1 METIFQS
8 IYFKTRLLWT
18 CACMSHNSCNYFKPQ
33 AALKVAKDTYFT
45 SKRICQTKW
54 IYVRRGRRDVMSKRF
69 CGTLDTKDCASI
81 VIYRYLQKILNLSS
95 VAGIG
100 PSMDTL
106 RCESNAPNRW
116 QPQSR
121 HPEQEGLAHI
131 SQGSVD
137 DRMETVRCEKQKR
150 KYSFDLKGGLCN
162 LVRALLELQ
171 ILKVRC

>member
-8 IYFKTRLLWT
+8 IYFKTPVFSEHVLVWVT
-18 CACMSHNSCNYFKPQ
+18 I
-33 AALKVAKDTYFT
+33 AALT
-45 SKRICQTKW
+45 SNHKLLSRLQRIHISQT
-54 IYVRRGRRDVMSKRF
+54 RGFARLNEFMFDKKDVMSKRF
-69 CGTLDTKDCASI
+69 CGTLDTKHRASI

-150 KYSFDLKGGLCN
+150 EYSFDLKGGLCN